1 MKNRIN
7 YALALAVLL
16 VPMIG
21 SKVLADSRPSV
32 LAYNGFQLMS
42 EGSIVYQTGQTGK
55 TVRFCAEDLY
65 RIADRINEV
74 REEIK

>member
-1 MKNRIN
+1 MKNKIN
-7 YALALAVLL
+7 YALAVAVLL

-21 SKVLADSRPSV
+21 TKVLADNRPPV

-42 EGSIVYQTGQTGK
+42 EGSIVYQAGQTGK

-74 REEIK
+74 REKIK

>member
-1 MKNRIN
+1 MKNKIN

-16 VPMIG
+16 VSMIG
-21 SKVLADSRPSV
+21 TKVLADSRPPL

-42 EGSIVYQTGQTGK
+42 EGSIVYRFGRTEK

-74 REEIK
+74 REKIR

>member
-1 MKNRIN
+1 MKSKIN

-16 VPMIG
+16 VPLIG
-21 SKVLADSRPSV
+21 TKALADSRPPV

-42 EGSIVYQTGQTGK
+42 EGSIVYRTGQTEK

-65 RIADRINEV
+65 RIADRINEL
-74 REEIK
+74 REKIK

>member
-1 MKNRIN
+1 MKNKIN

-16 VPMIG
+16 VPMLG
-21 SKVLADSRPSV
+21 TKVLADSRPPV
-32 LAYNGFQLMS
+32 LVYNSFQLMS
-42 EGSIVYQTGQTGK
+42 EGNIVYRSGQTKK

-74 REEIK
+74 REKIK